1 MVDHCKVLKAV
12 AVIGHFAFG
21 MEYLDGQTV
30 KTKIVT
36 DALCTHIGASSI
48 VKFDTH
54 GGWKSLLRAPFQS
67 ISALRRAR
75 NVIILP
81 AHNGLRIY
89 APLLSVLRVFFP
101 SRKLH
106 YVVIGGWLPE
116 FLAKRP
122 RLASHLKRF
131 DAIYVET
138 SSMQRALCRQ
148 GFDNI
153 LVMPNCK
160 ELQILH
166 PDELVYHTAEP
177 YPLCTFS
184 RVIKEKGIEDA
195 VNAVK
200 AVNQT
205 LGRTAYTL
213 DIYGP
218 VAPEQSDWFAALQ
231 AAFPDFIHYRG
242 SVPFDQT
249 TSVLKDY
256 FALLFPTHF
265 YTEGI
270 PGSIIDAYAAGIP
283 VISAKW
289 ESFDDVISDGH
300 TGIGYPF
307 NEYTM
312 FLEQLSAAVSIPDRI
327 QSMKSLCIQKAE
339 SYLPDQALQPL
350 FTRLTHCCINK

>member
-1 MVDHCKVLKAV
+1 MGTQNLAEIT
-12 AVIGHFAFG
+12 AIIGHFAFG
-21 MEYLDGQTV
+21 ENVLNGQTI

-36 DALCTHIGASSI
+36 DALCAHFGASNI

-54 GGWKSLLRAPFQS
+54 GGWKALLKAPFQTM
-67 ISALRRAR
+67 SALRRAG
-75 NVIILP
+75 NIIILP
-81 AHNGLRIY
+81 AHNGLRVY
-89 APLLSVLRVFFP
+89 APLLSALRVFFP

-106 YVVIGGWLPE
+106 YVVIGGWLPK
-116 FLAKRP
+116 FLEKRP
-122 RLASHLKRF
+122 KLACHLKRF

-138 SSMQRALCRQ
+138 FSMQRALSRQ

-160 ELQILH
+160 ELQILR
-166 PDELVYHTAEP
+166 PDELIYHTEEP

-200 AVNQT
+200 SINQT
-205 LGRTAYTL
+205 LGRTACTL

-218 VAPEQSDWFAALQ
+218 IAPEQSDWFAALQ
-231 AAFPDFIHYRG
+231 ATFLDFIHYRG

-289 ESFDDVISDGH
+289 ESFDDAISDGH
-300 TGIGYPF
+300 TGIGYSQTISADLVPILAHCVSYPSRL
-307 NEYTM
+307 NALKPACLQAARNYLPESALQT
-312 FLEQLSAAVSIPDRI
+312 LIKQLS
-327 QSMKSLCIQKAE
+327 
-339 SYLPDQALQPL
+339 
-350 FTRLTHCCINK
+350 

>member
-1 MVDHCKVLKAV
+1 METQKLPEIIAI
-12 AVIGHFAFG
+12 IGHFAFG
-21 MEYLDGQTV
+21 LEYLDGQTV

-36 DALCTHIGASSI
+36 DALCTHFGASSI

-54 GGWKSLLRAPFQS
+54 GGWKALLKAPFQS

-138 SSMQRALCRQ
+138 SSMQRTLCRQ

-160 ELQILH
+160 ELQILR

-218 VAPEQSDWFAALQ
+218 VAPEQSDWFATLQ

-289 ESFDDVISDGH
+289 ESFDDVILDGH
-300 TGIGYPF
+300 TGIGYS
-307 NEYTM
+307 
-312 FLEQLSAAVSIPDRI
+312 QAALADLISILTYCITFP
-327 QSMKSLCIQKAE
+327 SSLNALKPTCLQASH
-339 SYLPDQALQPL
+339 SYLPKIALQTL
-350 FTRLTHCCINK
+350 IKQL